1 MIERYSRP
9 EMANIWSL
17 KNKYEKWLQIEI
29 AVCEA
34 LVEKGDIPKKALENI
49 KEKARFEPSRI
60 DEIEKTVKHDVIAFL
75 TNVAEHV
82 GADSQYIHMG
92 LTSSD
97 LLDTTLAIQ
106 MNEAAD
112 IILNDL
118 KALSVIL
125 KRRAYEFKDT
135 VMIGRSHGIHAEPI
149 TFGLKIALWYA
160 ENQRNI
166 KRMENAKETIS
177 YGMVSGAV
185 GTFANIDP
193 SVEEYVC
200 KKFALKPAPVSNQI
214 IQRDRHAE
222 YLTTL
227 ALIASSID
235 KIAVE
240 LRHLQRTE
248 VLETEEYF
256 SMGQK
261 GSSAMPHKRNPIT
274 AEQLSGL
281 ARVVRSNAIAA
292 MENVTLWHERDIS
305 HSSVERI
312 IIPDSTIL
320 IDYMINKL
328 TNLIDKLLV
337 YPENMKKNL
346 DKMGGLIYSEGI
358 LLELVKSG
366 ITREEAYKM
375 VQRISMKIW
384 DKGGDFKESILND
397 REIMKHISPAMIEKV
412 FSISHHL
419 KNIDFIFKRV
429 FGN

>member
-1 MIERYSRP
+1 
-9 EMANIWSL
+9 
-17 KNKYEKWLQIEI
+17 
-29 AVCEA
+29 
-34 LVEKGDIPKKALENI
+34 
-49 KEKARFEPSRI
+49 
-60 DEIEKTVKHDVIAFL
+60 
-75 TNVAEHV
+75 
-82 GADSQYIHMG
+82 MG

-106 MNEAAD
+106 MKEAAD

-149 TFGLKIALWYA
+149 TFGLKLALWYA

-200 KKFALKPAPVSNQI
+200 KKFNLKPAPVSNQI
-214 IQRDRHAE
+214 VQRDRHAE
-222 YLTTL
+222 YMFTL
-227 ALIASSID
+227 SLIASSIE

-248 VLETEEYF
+248 VLEAEEYF
-256 SMGQK
+256 SFGQK

-274 AEQLSGL
+274 AEQLCGL

-292 MENVTLWHERDIS
+292 MENVALWHERDIS

-320 IDYMINKL
+320 IDYMLNKVA
-328 TNLIDKLLV
+328 NLIDKLLV
-337 YPENMKKNL
+337 YPEDMKKNL

-429 FGN
+429 FRK